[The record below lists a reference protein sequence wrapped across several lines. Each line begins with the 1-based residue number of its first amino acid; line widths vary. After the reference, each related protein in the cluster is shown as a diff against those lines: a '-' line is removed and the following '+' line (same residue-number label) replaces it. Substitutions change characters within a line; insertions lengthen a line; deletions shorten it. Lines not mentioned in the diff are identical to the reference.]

1 MIMSLHVYED
11 NSLSLLEST
20 ADPIQANTGDILLE
34 SSNSSVSDILFFLK
48 CKTQHQMARF
58 KNIQQM
64 HLIIKF

>member
-1 MIMSLHVYED
+1 MFVYED

-34 SSNSSVSDILFFLK
+34 SSNSSVTDVLFLK
-48 CKTQHQMARF
+48 YRTQLQMAQF
-58 KNIQQM
+58 KNIQRM